1 MQQRYYDSVVGRF
14 YSNDPVDMLGHMQKG
29 NPTMGFSRYAYANN
43 NPYKYTDP
51 DGELVQ
57 VLIGAAAGAL
67 GETVSQ
73 AFAGKGFNGEK
84 IVASAVMG
92 GITGGASAVASAGL
106 GKVATIAVDAAM
118 NAVGNAGESLVHDAM
133 DGNAGDVGKALTSAA
148 AAVPGLGNSGTM
160 QKIVGDS
167 VRNKLTNSGINQTVS
182 QASGAA
188 AGAVVSSTTKTAENM
203 VTKKEP
209 VDDKKQ

>member
-1 MQQRYYDSVVGRF
+1 MQQRYYDPVIGRF

-29 NPTMGFSRYAYANN
+29 NPTMGFNRYAYANN

-51 DGELVQ
+51 NGEFIQ

-73 AFAGKGFNGEK
+73 AFAGKGFDGEK
-84 IVASAVMG
+84 IAASALMG

-106 GKVATIAVDAAM
+106 GRLATIAVDAAM
-118 NAVGNAGESLVHDAM
+118 NAVGNAGESLVHDAIE
-133 DGNAGDVGKALTSAA
+133 GKTGDLGKAATAAYTS
-148 AAVPGLGNSGTM
+148 VPGLGNSGTM
-160 QKIVGDS
+160 QRIVGDS
-167 VRNKLTNSGINQTVS
+167 VQNKLTNSGINQTVS

-188 AGAVVSSTTKTAENM
+188 AGAVVSSTIKTAENM
-203 VTKKEP
+203 ATKKEP
-209 VDDKKQ
+209 EDDKK